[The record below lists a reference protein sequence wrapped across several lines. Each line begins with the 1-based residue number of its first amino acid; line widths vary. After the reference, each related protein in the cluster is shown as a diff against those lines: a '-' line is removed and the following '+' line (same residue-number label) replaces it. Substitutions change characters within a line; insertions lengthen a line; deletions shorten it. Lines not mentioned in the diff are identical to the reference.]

1 MSTHLRCS
9 NIWMKTALVVIIK
22 FFQWKE
28 STIGASIVYYF
39 SNNEWKTA
47 LLYMYNNMEEM
58 NQYLV

>member
-1 MSTHLRCS
+1 
-9 NIWMKTALVVIIK
+9 MKTALVVIIK